1 MKTAYTGARIYHRD
15 VLLEGHALL
24 VENDKTLAVTATG
37 DIPADAT
44 VHHLDGG
51 ILTPGF
57 IETQA
62 NGGGGYLVN
71 DRFDADG
78 LAHILAA
85 HRQFGTVAMLPTF
98 ITDAK
103 DNYHRAIA
111 SIADA
116 TRRVPGILGGHFEG
130 PFLSPEKK
138 GTHNPAYLRVPDESD
153 FACFEQHA
161 DALQHSIVSLAP
173 ERVPAGTVRRLRAL
187 GLRVNAAHTMASK
200 ADMQRAWTEGLGGVT
215 HLYNAMPPLAG
226 RDPAV
231 IGSAAELRLYCGIIA
246 DGVHSDPY
254 SLAAACKLIGKD
266 RLILVT
272 DSMHTIG
279 TDIREFTLPGGVRVF
294 VEKDRL
300 VNEHGSLAG
309 AHVTLLQ
316 CVQNAIR
323 YMHLAVEDAL
333 GMVITNPARYL
344 DRPDLARITR
354 RDVNDVLW
362 LSDAMQLQALPTT

>member
-1 MKTAYTGARIYHRD
+1 MGR
-15 VLLEGHALL
+15 
-24 VENDKTLAVTATG
+24 
-37 DIPADAT
+37 
-44 VHHLDGG
+44 
-51 ILTPGF
+51 
-57 IETQA
+57 
-62 NGGGGYLVN
+62 
-71 DRFDADG
+71 
-78 LAHILAA
+78 
-85 HRQFGTVAMLPTF
+85 
-98 ITDAK
+98 
-103 DNYHRAIA
+103 
-111 SIADA
+111 
-116 TRRVPGILGGHFEG
+116 
-130 PFLSPEKK
+130 
-138 GTHNPAYLRVPDESD
+138 
-153 FACFEQHA
+153 
-161 DALQHSIVSLAP
+161 
-173 ERVPAGTVRRLRAL
+173 ERG
-187 GLRVNAAHTMASK
+187 
-200 ADMQRAWTEGLGGVT
+200 
-215 HLYNAMPPLAG
+215 
-226 RDPAV
+226 V

-246 DGVHSDPY
+246 DGVHVDPF
-254 SLAAACKLIGKD
+254 SLAVACKLIGKD

-294 VEKDRL
+294 VAKDRL

>member
-1 MKTAYTGARIYHRD
+1 MLH
-15 VLLEGHALL
+15 EHSLL
-24 VENDKTLAVTATG
+24 VDGGKTVAIIANSDLPV
-37 DIPADAT
+37 DAP
-44 VHHLDGG
+44 VCRLDGG
-51 ILTPGF
+51 ILSPGF
-57 IETQA
+57 IEKQA

-71 DRFDADG
+71 AHCDAEG

-85 HRQFGTVAMLPTF
+85 HRTYGTVAMLPTF
-98 ITDAK
+98 ICDTQ
-103 DNYHRAIA
+103 DNYLRGIA
-111 SIADA
+111 SIAEA
-116 TRRVPGILGGHFEG
+116 SRHVHGILGGHFEG
-130 PFLSPEKK
+130 PFIHPEKH
-138 GTHNPAYLRVPDESD
+138 GTHDPLLIRAPDDKD
-153 FACFEQHA
+153 FACYEKHA
-161 DALQHSIVSLAP
+161 ADLQHSIISLAP
-173 ERVPAGTVRRLRAL
+173 ERVPAGTVRRIRDL
-187 GLRVNAAHTMASK
+187 GIRVNAAHTMAAK
-200 ADMQRAWTEGLGGVT
+200 ADMQRAFAEGLGGVT
-215 HLYNAMPPLAG
+215 HLYNAMPPLVG
-226 RDPAV
+226 REPGV

-246 DGVHSDPY
+246 DGVHVDPF

-344 DRPDLARITR
+344 GCPELARITR

>member
-1 MKTAYTGARIYHRD
+1 M
-15 VLLEGHALL
+15 
-24 VENDKTLAVTATG
+24 AT
-37 DIPADAT
+37 
-44 VHHLDGG
+44 
-51 ILTPGF
+51 
-57 IETQA
+57 
-62 NGGGGYLVN
+62 
-71 DRFDADG
+71 
-78 LAHILAA
+78 
-85 HRQFGTVAMLPTF
+85 
-98 ITDAK
+98 
-103 DNYHRAIA
+103 
-111 SIADA
+111 
-116 TRRVPGILGGHFEG
+116 
-130 PFLSPEKK
+130 
-138 GTHNPAYLRVPDESD
+138 
-153 FACFEQHA
+153 
-161 DALQHSIVSLAP
+161 
-173 ERVPAGTVRRLRAL
+173 
-187 GLRVNAAHTMASK
+187 K
-200 ADMQRAWTEGLGGVT
+200 ADMQRAFAEGLGGVT

-323 YMHLAVEDAL
+323 HMHIAVEDAL
-333 GMVITNPARYL
+333 AMVITNPARYL